1 MKEKVNLKSS
11 LIFVGLSS
19 AIALAAVVS
28 SNTHFGTDKIS
39 NVVTLESTA
48 TSSESKLEPLE
59 VINTVSIEPGVVSG
73 SSLIKSSEASKDAL
87 QGLNLKQIV
96 DTLDIAELTSSLGL
110 SRLPDEDSVPLMNN
124 EILVQ
129 GDETEVL
136 RKLIEKIGG
145 LVTHELPIVGGVGVR
160 VTDFQLEIL
169 ERLPLFVKST
179 LNQPI
184 FISSALDHC
193 LVYGSHVTDLTANKI
208 RWNLYNARDMKANI
222 KQMTFAWP
230 EDLGN
235 VNLVK
240 FNGKTVFLSLLNQQN
255 GELTLDADTLLS
267 SANLNAYEDSTLEL
281 TFSRFGTENYEQR
294 DFSMDVQFEEGCD
307 RSLVKGYDTQAKFD
321 DSNSYYVNNIGA
333 DKLHDKGITGK
344 NVTVAVIDSGL
355 WGAHSAL
362 NSNTKNQLRIKA
374 AYDAIE
380 GRVVK
385 ASDITD
391 ENSHGT
397 HITGIIANSDRA
409 VIGGQTHTYY
419 QGVAPDVNLVVVKAF
434 HEDGHSTYLNALRGL
449 QYIYDNHEVLNI
461 RILNLS
467 FGGPPRSN
475 YWDDPINQAVM
486 ALWEK
491 DVVVVTSAGNTGP
504 KEMTIGVPANVPYVI
519 SVGAITDNYTQDNQH
534 DDSLLSFSSQGP
546 THEAFIKPDMVAPG
560 GHMFSLAN
568 KDMYVPSK
576 FPHYMVGDDRF
587 IMSSTSQA
595 TGVVSG
601 IVALMLQNEPSL
613 SANDVKCRLMSS
625 TTMAQINGKLA
636 YSPFQQ
642 GSGSDASP
650 EAERHQ
656 S

>member
-169 ERLPLFVKST
+169 ERLPVFVKST

-193 LVYGSHVTDLTANKI
+193 LVYGSHVADLTANKI

-240 FNGKTVFLSLLNQQN
+240 FNGKTVFLSLLSQQN

-267 SANLNAYEDSTLEL
+267 SANLIAYEDATLEL

-362 NSNTKNQLRIKA
+362 NSNTKNQLRIK
-374 AYDAIE
+374 E
-380 GRVVK
+380 
-385 ASDITD
+385 
-391 ENSHGT
+391 
-397 HITGIIANSDRA
+397 
-409 VIGGQTHTYY
+409 
-419 QGVAPDVNLVVVKAF
+419 
-434 HEDGHSTYLNALRGL
+434 
-449 QYIYDNHEVLNI
+449 
-461 RILNLS
+461 
-467 FGGPPRSN
+467 
-475 YWDDPINQAVM
+475 
-486 ALWEK
+486 
-491 DVVVVTSAGNTGP
+491 
-504 KEMTIGVPANVPYVI
+504 
-519 SVGAITDNYTQDNQH
+519 
-534 DDSLLSFSSQGP
+534 
-546 THEAFIKPDMVAPG
+546 
-560 GHMFSLAN
+560 
-568 KDMYVPSK
+568 
-576 FPHYMVGDDRF
+576 
-587 IMSSTSQA
+587 
-595 TGVVSG
+595 
-601 IVALMLQNEPSL
+601 
-613 SANDVKCRLMSS
+613 
-625 TTMAQINGKLA
+625 
-636 YSPFQQ
+636 
-642 GSGSDASP
+642 
-650 EAERHQ
+650 
-656 S
+656 